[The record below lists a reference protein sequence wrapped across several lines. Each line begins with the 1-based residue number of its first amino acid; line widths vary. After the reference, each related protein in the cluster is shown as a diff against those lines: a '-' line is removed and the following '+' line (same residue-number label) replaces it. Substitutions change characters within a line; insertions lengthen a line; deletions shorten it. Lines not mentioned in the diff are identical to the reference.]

1 MGQFRLSYISQP
13 SIERAETVEKAVF
26 LEKLKKLVDL
36 AKSKQ
41 NALDAGEI
49 NDFFAA
55 DILGPEQ
62 MDEIYS
68 YLENSNIFVVP
79 TIIDDT
85 LLVDDD
91 SLLLD
96 DVDDDFSGDKMEE
109 DIDLDAIDLLE
120 GIGTEDP
127 VRM

>member
-55 DILGPEQ
+55 DNLGPE
-62 MDEIYS
+62 
-68 YLENSNIFVVP
+68 
-79 TIIDDT
+79 
-85 LLVDDD
+85 
-91 SLLLD
+91 
-96 DVDDDFSGDKMEE
+96 
-109 DIDLDAIDLLE
+109 
-120 GIGTEDP
+120 IGRAH
-127 VRM
+127 V